1 MPPQLVIHDCQTVPE
16 NLEGHTSSDS
26 PKLVEIK
33 YPRYPD
39 ITNIL
44 IAFTAYDSLDGGI
57 HHETARIACGIL
69 CGNRWDGYLTET
81 SDGPPLA
88 ISSAGVLPAGVYYFQ
103 VPPPP
108 LVHADSKLLFT
119 LLLASKGIFQAQIS
133 PGSIQLCRALII
145 GGFPTVIY
153 PGCGCHHVHHR
164 PPIVHN
170 CTCQSAQMSPSPQC

>member
-1 MPPQLVIHDCQTVPE
+1 MPPSQLIIHDCQTVPE
-16 NLEGHTSSDS
+16 SAEGHTSSDS

-33 YPRYPD
+33 HPSYPD

-88 ISSAGVLPAGVYYFQ
+88 ISSAGMLPAGVYYFQ
-103 VPPPP
+103 VPPP
-108 LVHADSKLLFT
+108 LGT
-119 LLLASKGIFQAQIS
+119 CRFQTTFHFS
-133 PGSIQLCRALII
+133 
-145 GGFPTVIY
+145 T
-153 PGCGCHHVHHR
+153 
-164 PPIVHN
+164 
-170 CTCQSAQMSPSPQC
+170 